1 MNIKAFLFFII
12 ILLGIVLGNGDDSN
26 GQKRKWYV
34 IIIISLLILE
44 SCLRSISVG
53 PDTSGY
59 YYSFSDIKYAS
70 WQNIFSSFRT
80 AYLEGEGK
88 DPGYSVF
95 MKLAQIVSPNFN
107 VFLFLCALVFFVP
120 LGVILYRYSTHV
132 LQLVFAFTLYVAL
145 FNIVALSGIRQQIAT
160 GFSFMAF
167 LQLGKNHNWKAILLL
182 ALGALIHISVLIFLL
197 VPIIKMLQPKQ
208 VKTFHL
214 FSLFTIPG
222 IVAYA
227 GPIMLLL
234 ASFLANEYYSIYG
247 NSQSSNFGA
256 FSYIIM
262 MELLSLFCY
271 IAIKKET
278 IRDDYN
284 TALLYSML
292 PLITIT
298 APLISL
304 NGTMIR
310 IGQYFTLY
318 TMLLVPMA
326 IDAISG
332 STNNRRIFYFG
343 LIAIL
348 VFLSFRSGY
357 FQYYFFWQEPQI

>member
-1 MNIKAFLFFII
+1 MNIKAILFFII
-12 ILLGIVLGNGDDSN
+12 IVLGFIMGSGDDPN

-44 SCLRSISVG
+44 SCLRSVSVG
-53 PDTSGY
+53 LDTDDY
-59 YYSFSDIKYAS
+59 YYSFSNIKYQS
-70 WQNIFSSFRT
+70 WQDIFSSFRA
-80 AYLEGEGK
+80 AYVEGIGK

-120 LGVILYRYSTHV
+120 LGMILYRYSTHM

-167 LQLGKNHNWKAILLL
+167 LQLGKNHHWEAILLI
-182 ALGALIHISVLIFLL
+182 ALGALIHISVLIFML
-197 VPIIKMLQPKQ
+197 VPIIRLLRPKQ

-214 FSLFTIPG
+214 ISLISFPAVI
-222 IVAYA
+222 AFA

-234 ASFLANEYYSIYG
+234 ASFLANDYYSGYG
-247 NSQSSNFGA
+247 KSQSSNFGA

-278 IRDDYN
+278 IYN
-284 TALLYSML
+284 NHKIALLYSML

-304 NGTMIR
+304 NGAMIR
-310 IGQYFTLY
+310 VGQYFTLY
-318 TMLLVPMA
+318 MMLLTPMS
-326 IDAISG
+326 IDAISKLA
-332 STNNRRIFYFG
+332 NRRIIYFSF
-343 LIAIL
+343 IAIL
-348 VFLSFRSGY
+348 LFLSFKSGT
-357 FQYYFFWQEPQI
+357 FHYYFFWQQPQI